1 MKHTLNTA
9 FHGIGYLCIMV
20 GFIMCLAAAG
30 FADLDG
36 AIIDIMRYSVAGL
49 ATALTGLFLTWW
61 KV

>member
-1 MKHTLNTA
+1 MKAFYNTTI
-9 FHGIGYLCIMV
+9 HGIGYLCIMV

-36 AIIDIMRYSVAGL
+36 AIVDIMRYSVAGL